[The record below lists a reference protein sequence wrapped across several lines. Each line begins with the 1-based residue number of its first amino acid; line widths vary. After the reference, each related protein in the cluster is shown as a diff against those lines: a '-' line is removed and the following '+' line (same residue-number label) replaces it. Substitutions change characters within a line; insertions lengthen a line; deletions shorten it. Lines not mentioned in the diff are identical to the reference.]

1 MLDKLNHFL
10 GVRAMQKTH
19 FDDKYPIFE
28 LEIPKS
34 QTSATSASELIARL
48 KADVD
53 THPSVAFIA
62 VFDHYAHTKSLPM
75 GDVAEEIIAAQN
87 IVFCFGIKLPAN
99 PRVMAVRPR
108 SIGVT
113 EFAQHFV
120 VNFMEPPMPIATM
133 AMEGWVKA
141 LRDKPAA

>member
-1 MLDKLNHFL
+1 MHHKFHAFYEA
-10 GVRAMQKTH
+10 RSMQKTH

-28 LEIPKS
+28 IEIPKKE
-34 QTSATSASELIARL
+34 TSATSAGDLIARL
-48 KADVD
+48 KADID
-53 THPSVAFIA
+53 AHPSVAFIA

-75 GDVAEEIIAAQN
+75 GEVAEEIIAAQN
-87 IVFCFGIKLPAN
+87 IVFCFGIKLPKN

-113 EFAQHFV
+113 EFADHFA

-141 LRDKPAA
+141 LRDRPAA